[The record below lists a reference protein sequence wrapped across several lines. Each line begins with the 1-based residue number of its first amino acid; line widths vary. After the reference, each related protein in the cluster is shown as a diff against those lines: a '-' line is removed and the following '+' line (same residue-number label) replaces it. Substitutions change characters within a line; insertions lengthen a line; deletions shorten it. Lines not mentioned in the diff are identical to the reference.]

1 MIGSLSCGAASRAFS
16 AAFNE
21 PRRDEKR
28 ITAKRRRPCAESH
41 RLVPETLLKYVR
53 RDIEIH
59 SDRKSQ
65 TMKTKMY
72 CSSLQI
78 LAAGICWGCIG
89 LFSRTLLN
97 AGIGAANVVVLRN
110 LGSLLV
116 LLAVFA
122 VKDRSVFHIRLRHLP
137 IFFGTGVISV
147 VLFTLCYFRCQ
158 ELCSLAVS
166 AILLYMAPAMVVV
179 MSAVVF
185 RERITAKKIAALV
198 LALFGCFF
206 VTGIWNGGLSMT
218 LPGILFGL
226 GAAFFYAL
234 YSIFS
239 RFGLRHYGSFTVV
252 MWTFVFAGLAS
263 LLLLDWPAMKAVL
276 SRPGMW
282 RMAAG
287 IILLS
292 TVAPYLLYTSGL
304 QRVESGKASILAS
317 VEPVTAAFVGILA
330 FGEPAS
336 LPVFAGLACILAC
349 VLILR

>member
-1 MIGSLSCGAASRAFS
+1 
-16 AAFNE
+16 
-21 PRRDEKR
+21 
-28 ITAKRRRPCAESH
+28 
-41 RLVPETLLKYVR
+41 
-53 RDIEIH
+53 
-59 SDRKSQ
+59 
-65 TMKTKMY
+65 MKTKIY

-122 VKDRSVFHIRLRHLP
+122 VKDLSVFHIRLRHLP

-206 VTGIWNGGLSMT
+206 VTGIWNDGLSMT

-330 FGEPAS
+330 FGEPAG
-336 LPVFAGLACILAC
+336 LPVFAGLVCILAC